1 MGGFSMANW
10 QCHNQMV
17 DHVKQHLK
25 QDSCIDGGLPSGE
38 SNEVLMIFMTCEVKL
53 RSYNL
58 SIDDTYVKTGTP

>member
-1 MGGFSMANW
+1 MANW

-38 SNEVLMIFMTCEVKL
+38 SNEVLMIFMSNL
-53 RSYNL
+53 RSEIEKL
-58 SIDDTYVKTGTP
+58 QLIH

>member
-38 SNEVLMIFMTCEVKL
+38 SNEVLMIFMSNL
-53 RSYNL
+53 RSEIEKL
-58 SIDDTYVKTGTP
+58 QLIH